1 MEKNLTKICGS
12 DFFKGTMETKGYN
25 ILGMRSR
32 VRRRGPS
39 EFAGRQFQ
47 LLPGLHAA
55 RRVSIRLQFTN
66 YTYQISRENLILSS
80 VLC

>member
-1 MEKNLTKICGS
+1 MEMNVTKIWATE
-12 DFFKGTMETKGYN
+12 FFLKRLWKRRV
-25 ILGMRSR
+25 IIPGMRSR

-39 EFAGRQFQ
+39 VFTGRQ

-55 RRVSIRLQFTN
+55 RRVSIQRSQFTN
-66 YTYQISRENLILSS
+66 YTYQISRENLISSS